1 LPPGSLHP
9 AWPLLLLLGS
19 GFLAAQDDPGVA
31 LPPDFSQEPI
41 QTCAGGVLDAWKK
54 WTANSK
60 GLEERA
66 FSLPM
71 AEARELAGRALG
83 DYLEFLERRNAYGQA
98 VAAYIERPRAA
109 HGPSGAVVSEAGI
122 SQDQILLL
130 AASLGALQT
139 KLHALR
145 DTADWVRIRRAVQ
158 PDRDAILKL
167 QAALRAQAEPQ
178 DLAIGS
184 SPTLAWMASVAYRES
199 ERQLAEILRRLWTH
213 YYQALV
219 DGLEQR
225 PAGSTP
231 LGAIRASDSPAPKTA
246 AATGGRTEQ
255 NPLVGAWEYVEG
267 SQEFNGVAE
276 PRHALLE
283 LWIEKGV
290 LVGRYRADLPDFSG
304 ERKID
309 LRLSARTGASHSTV
323 ILDFRSADPQSQGE
337 IVLEGP
343 LEGATKLMLVRNV
356 PAQGPIPRGRELL
369 RRR

>member
-1 LPPGSLHP
+1 
-9 AWPLLLLLGS
+9 
-19 GFLAAQDDPGVA
+19 
-31 LPPDFSQEPI
+31 
-41 QTCAGGVLDAWKK
+41 
-54 WTANSK
+54 
-60 GLEERA
+60 
-66 FSLPM
+66 
-71 AEARELAGRALG
+71 
-83 DYLEFLERRNAYGQA
+83 
-98 VAAYIERPRAA
+98 
-109 HGPSGAVVSEAGI
+109 
-122 SQDQILLL
+122 
-130 AASLGALQT
+130 
-139 KLHALR
+139 
-145 DTADWVRIRRAVQ
+145 VRIRRAVQ